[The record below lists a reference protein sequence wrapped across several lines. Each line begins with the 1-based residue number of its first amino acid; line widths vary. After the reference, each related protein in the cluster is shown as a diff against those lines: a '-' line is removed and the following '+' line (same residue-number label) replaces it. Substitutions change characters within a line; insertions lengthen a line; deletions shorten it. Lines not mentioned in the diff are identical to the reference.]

1 MNRKKGIALLATG
14 VVMAAVTLL
23 GVFALQ
29 SDTADTGTF
38 SFESQDEAS
47 SIDLQIKDTTVVS
60 TQDCVGSGY
69 VENAT
74 VAFQSVADQVP
85 GAVVTRFICVRNVGA
100 QSAFIDLELFG
111 TSNTETGCTG
121 DETLADPE
129 GATCGTAGELG
140 ADLDVT
146 VTKVG
151 NSATSNV
158 SCDET
163 DKPGEV
169 TYDGVADTAAQNIGD
184 ETATSQIDGGEYAC
198 YRVVTTYPS
207 STPVLEQLADQS
219 DQVDWTF
226 RFHGDLS

>member
-1 MNRKKGIALLATG
+1 MSTKKNLSLLAAG
-14 VVMAAVTLL
+14 VAMAAVTLL
-23 GVFALQ
+23 GVFALIT
-29 SDTADTGTF
+29 DTADTGTF

-111 TSNTETGCTG
+111 TTNTETGCTG
-121 DETLADPE
+121 DEPDYDT
-129 GATCGTAGELG
+129 TCGSGAGELG
-140 ADLDVT
+140 PDLTVD

-151 NSATSNV
+151 NSATGNV
-158 SCDET
+158 NCDEA
-163 DKPGEV
+163 DKPGV
-169 TYDGVADTAAQNIGD
+169 VSYTGVADTAAQNIGD
-184 ETATSQIDGGEYAC
+184 ETATSQIGGGEYAC
-198 YRVVTTYPS
+198 YRVVTTYPLA
-207 STPVLEQLADQS
+207 TPSAEVQEDQS
-219 DQVDWTF
+219 DQVAWQF
-226 RFHGDLS
+226 KFHGDLS